1 MNIPTN
7 RFHVITLT
15 LTSLLGFGSAVG
27 AASCAQA
34 GEALAVTVSY
44 QDLNLSSP
52 ADVQTLYRRLKR
64 AASTV
69 CTPAQTWELSRRLAY
84 SRCYN
89 AALDSAVMA
98 VRSPELL
105 ALDRAARNGRVS

>member
-1 MNIPTN
+1 MNTSTH

-15 LTSLLGFGSAVG
+15 LTSLLGFGSALG

-34 GEALAVTVSY
+34 GEAPAVTVSY
-44 QDLNLSSP
+44 RDLNLSSP

-69 CTPAQTWELSRRLAY
+69 CTQGSGELSRHLAF

>member
-1 MNIPTN
+1 MNTSTH

-15 LTSLLGFGSAVG
+15 LTSLLGFGSALG

-34 GEALAVTVSY
+34 GEAPAVTVSY
-44 QDLNLSSP
+44 RDLNLSSP

-69 CTPAQTWELSRRLAY
+69 CTPPGSWELSRHLVF